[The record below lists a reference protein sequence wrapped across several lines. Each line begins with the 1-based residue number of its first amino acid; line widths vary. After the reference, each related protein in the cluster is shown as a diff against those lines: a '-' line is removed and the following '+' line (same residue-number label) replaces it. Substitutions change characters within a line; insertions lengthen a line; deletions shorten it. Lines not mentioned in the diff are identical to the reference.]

1 MRTVLAFV
9 HACTDK
15 LSEKI
20 SNKECKWDCCFLNEN
35 RQGLFLE
42 KKKEKKEKKRL
53 LLKKIKLL
61 NLMSRMEGIKII

>member
-20 SNKECKWDCCFLNEN
+20 SNKECKWSCCFLNEN

-42 KKKEKKEKKRL
+42 KKKKKKEIIIEEN
-53 LLKKIKLL
+53 KIAE
-61 NLMSRMEGIKII
+61 SDE